1 MKLAFQLAYKN
12 LIGAGLRTWLN
23 VAVLSFVFVV
33 IIVFNGLIEGWNQQ
47 SIRQSI
53 EWEYASGQLRHADY
67 DPLDPFTILDAH
79 DALNPADTHNLTP
92 VLVRQATM
100 YPQGRMKTVL
110 LKGIPAQQSV
120 LALPTQAL
128 DSSEAA
134 IPVIIGTRMA
144 ESLKLNMGDQLLLR
158 WRDKS
163 GTFDAADVVIAKI
176 FDTSVATVDNGQVWL
191 PISKLWEMTGLPGQ
205 ASFYVADKAYQYKS
219 LDGWRFEDQD
229 SLLKDFRA
237 LIQLE
242 KISGGIMYAILLLIA
257 LIAIFDTQVLSIFRR
272 QREIG
277 TYIALGMTRVEV
289 LRLFTVEG
297 AMYSVFGVVA
307 GCLYGIPLFVL
318 FAKIGFTFPEFY
330 QGMGI
335 NMPRTIY
342 PVFGVDLIVGTCVVL
357 IVAAT
362 LVSLIPAR
370 KIVKMDPVN
379 ALKGKLQ

>member
-1 MKLAFQLAYKN
+1 MKLALQLAYKN

-33 IIVFNGLIEGWNQQ
+33 IILFHGLIEGWNQQ
-47 SIRQSI
+47 SISQSI
-53 EWEYASGQLRHADY
+53 DWEYAAGHLHHPDY
-67 DPLDPFTILDAH
+67 DPLNPFSIQEAH
-79 DALNPADTHNLTP
+79 GTFAGNENGHLTP
-92 VLVRQATM
+92 VLVRQATV
-100 YPQGRMKTVL
+100 YPQGRMKSVL

-120 LALPTQAL
+120 LTLPTQAL

-134 IPVIIGTRMA
+134 IPVLIGTRMA
-144 ESLKLNMGDQLLLR
+144 ESLKLNLGDQLLLR
-158 WRDKS
+158 WRDKN

-176 FDTSVATVDNGQVWL
+176 FDTSVATVDNGQVW
-191 PISKLWEMTGLPGQ
+191 ISIETLWEMTGLQ
-205 ASFYVADKAYQYKS
+205 NEASFYVADEGYEDLPKS
-219 LDGWRFEDQD
+219 DWQFEDQD
-229 SLLKDFRA
+229 ALLKDFRA

-242 KISGGIMYAILLLIA
+242 KISGGIMYAILLMIA

-277 TYIALGMTRVEV
+277 TYVALGMTRMEV

-297 AMYSVFGVVA
+297 AMYSVFGVIV
-307 GCLYGIPLFVL
+307 GCLYGIPLFML
-318 FAKIGFTFPEFY
+318 FGKIGFTFPEFY

-335 NMPRTIY
+335 NFPRTVY
-342 PVFGVDLIVGTCVVL
+342 PVFGIDLIVGTCVVL

-362 LVSLIPAR
+362 AVSLIPAR